1 MLRPLRRSAALVMF
15 VLSVPAALLLGTSG
29 VASAAGDVE
38 VQPIDAISDENI
50 STTEYTVQIA
60 TRPETTDVSIRWSK
74 PSCGTWTERTS
85 ALFRWTH
92 PQPPC
97 GSDAELAEQ
106 LITVIVT
113 VPSEDFKAICKYE
126 GAGAG
131 EGESCVVTDL
141 GLATP
146 SVTPSASPTEVA
158 SPTPEITAA
167 PAPEPSSGIP
177 LLALVGVAVA
187 VIGALVAY
195 LAVMASRRRTAALDP
210 CAPRHRRGMEYL
222 AKELSAYAEQ
232 NREAVA
238 RAMNPPGRLPSTAIS
253 DPSSLMGGL
262 WANEARRPA
271 AWASALGTDED
282 LVRWSRTPEISGR
295 TTAWIGPEGS
305 WRSAAEAAA
314 LRIVQRTSE
323 GYGNARSPGWAGS
336 VPLLVET
343 ISPGAGSEQLSA
355 AIAANAFA
363 VAAIAA
369 VDALRRLN
377 EASEAAG
384 CPSVPVP
391 DVRFF
396 TLPSD
401 ADPATVGGSLLR
413 HQLAAGDPERWSL
426 EEIARSGLDR

>member
-1 MLRPLRRSAALVMF
+1 MGRMPRRSSALLMSALVAVVA
-15 VLSVPAALLLGTSG
+15 VLVGTSG

-38 VQPIDAISDENI
+38 VQPIKAVSDENV

-97 GSDAELAEQ
+97 GPDAELGAQ
-106 LITVIVT
+106 LISVIVT
-113 VPSEDFKAICKYE
+113 VPSEDFKAVCRYE
-126 GAGAG
+126 GAGTGDG
-131 EGESCVVTDL
+131 EDCVISTL

-146 SVTPSASPTEVA
+146 SASPSPTATA
-158 SPTPEITAA
+158 SPTPVITAEPP
-167 PAPEPSSGIP
+167 PAEPSSIP
-177 LLALVGVAVA
+177 ILWLAGVGVALVG
-187 VIGALVAY
+187 ALISF
-195 LAVMASRRRTAALDP
+195 LAVMTRRRREAALDP

-222 AKELSAYAEQ
+222 ASELSAYADQ

-238 RAMNPPGRLPSTAIS
+238 RAMTPPGKLPTTAVS
-253 DPSSLMGGL
+253 DPATLLGDL
-262 WANEARRPA
+262 WANEIRRPA

-282 LVRWSRTPEISGR
+282 LIRWSRTPQISR
-295 TTAWIGPEGS
+295 RSTEWIGPEGD
-305 WRSAAEAAA
+305 WRSVAEAAA

-323 GYGNARSPGWAGS
+323 GYGNARSQGWTGS
-336 VPLLVET
+336 VALLVET
-343 ISPGAGSEQLSA
+343 VAANIGSEQLAA
-355 AIAANAFA
+355 AISANAFA
-363 VAAIAA
+363 VAAIATT
-369 VDALRRLN
+369 DALRRLN

-396 TLPSD
+396 SLPSD
-401 ADPATVGGSLLR
+401 ADPSRVGGTLLR
-413 HQLAAGDPERWSL
+413 HHLAGGEPERWSL